1 MSTIKEILDLLS
13 FTNSFYL
20 VTIITCLSMIY
31 VHTKNKVFQIM
42 VETLGMKVS
51 LVEFKARF
59 LTFALLYSIVY
70 GITYLI
76 TIFG

>member
-13 FTNSFYL
+13 FTNSLYL

-51 LVEFKARF
+51 VVEFKARF
-59 LTFALLYSIVY
+59 LTFTLLYSIVY
-70 GITYLI
+70 GIIYLI

>member
-13 FTNSFYL
+13 FTNSLYL

-70 GITYLI
+70 GIIYLI